1 MLILGIET
9 SCDDTGVALVQDGKK
24 LLGSLVASQV
34 KLHSKFGGVV
44 PEVASRKH
52 LEVILELIDQLLIK
66 AKVKRDQIDAL
77 AVTSGPGLLGSLLI
91 GINTAKTLSYLW
103 QKPLIEVDH
112 LIGHIYSNWITN
124 SIPEKWPIL
133 ALIVS
138 GGHTEL
144 VLMKDFNKFQSIGG
158 TRDDAAGE
166 AFDKAAKI
174 MGLGYPGGPAIA
186 AEAAKLKS
194 KNETLRQSSGHEL
207 KKGTEK
213 ITLPRPMLDDG
224 LEMSFSGL
232 KTALLKLVGKYNRT
246 ELAHEFQAAVVGVLA
261 IKVDRAIKK
270 YHPTTLILA
279 GGVAANQTLRERLSR
294 VALTNQINYFV
305 PEMKYCMDNAA
316 MVALAA
322 YFLRRQKNNLW
333 YNVKVKTNSLL
344 ALHG

>member
-1 MLILGIET
+1 MRSKGCFAVFSSGCYILYMIILGIET

-52 LEVILELIDQLLIK
+52 LEVILELIDKLSIQTKIT
-66 AKVKRDQIDAL
+66 RNQIDAI

-91 GINTAKTLSYLW
+91 GINTAKTLAYLW

-112 LIGHIYSNWITN
+112 LVGHIYSNWITN
-124 SIPEKWPIL
+124 KIPAKYPIL

-144 VLMKDFNKFQSIGG
+144 VLMKSFNKFQSVGG

-174 MGLGYPGGPAIA
+174 LGLGYPGGPIISRVA
-186 AEAAKLKS
+186 
-194 KNETLRQSSGHEL
+194 
-207 KKGTEK
+207 KKGK
-213 ITLPRPMLDDG
+213 VPKLPRPMISEGLD
-224 LEMSFSGL
+224 MSFSGL
-232 KTALLKLVGKYNRT
+232 KTALSKLATKYPAT
-246 ELAHEFQAAVVGVLA
+246 ALAYEFQEAVAEVLA
-261 IKVDRAIKK
+261 TKTERAIKH
-270 YHPTTLILA
+270 YHPAALLLA
-279 GGVAANQTLRERLSR
+279 GGVAANQRLRAHLAE
-294 VALTNQINYFV
+294 VAKRQGINYFV
-305 PEMKYCMDNAA
+305 PALPFCMDNAA

-322 YFLRRQKNNLW
+322 YFLRQKKSDLW
-333 YNVKVKTNSLL
+333 YNVKVKTNSVL
-344 ALHG
+344 AQHD